1 MDISSGDDRLDAF
14 LADGYMKIRGMSSRF
29 AAAICG
35 HVVRR
40 QTAMGINGDLLEIGT
55 FEGRFFVAMALLLRP
70 GEHALGLDV
79 FTWPSAAVYD
89 HLLENCAAA
98 GLAPG
103 SYTAWKIDSRHISA
117 AELRARL
124 PGGAARFIHV
134 DSEHFSDC
142 LRNDLELAHA
152 VLRPDGVIALDDMLH
167 PGYPTLIVTVLD
179 YLARHPEMRVLCIID
194 RESITAAAKFLI
206 CRADRVEDYERD
218 LMASYQPYHYVLG
231 AEIMGH
237 TTLVLTPDP
246 TLPKVD

>member
-103 SYTAWKIDSRHISA
+103 SYAAWKIERHTGIPIKLTPWRERHPLLA
-117 AELRARL
+117 APGVLWSLWRAR
-124 PGGAARFIHV
+124 R
-134 DSEHFSDC
+134 
-142 LRNDLELAHA
+142 
-152 VLRPDGVIALDDMLH
+152 
-167 PGYPTLIVTVLD
+167 
-179 YLARHPEMRVLCIID
+179 
-194 RESITAAAKFLI
+194 K
-206 CRADRVEDYERD
+206 
-218 LMASYQPYHYVLG
+218 
-231 AEIMGH
+231 
-237 TTLVLTPDP
+237 
-246 TLPKVD
+246 